1 MLSPGSIA
9 DGFSND
15 GDKHPRPP
23 LNYAGYTD
31 VLSKIFQDPYAAWY
45 SKAVT
50 NSLTKELSDDQDF
63 SWFRI
68 KTGSKLKTPMP
79 VDESVIPQAA
89 IFPEGG
95 VAYMHTTV
103 QHEANDLMLSLRSSP
118 FGPMGHAHA
127 DQNTFNIAYGGKR
140 LFNNTGYRPA
150 MGDPHFLDWYKHTR
164 GHNGILIDGQGQPF
178 NASAYGWI
186 PRFLHGKD
194 ISYAV
199 GDASN
204 AYAAFDEGQK

>member
-89 IFPEGG
+89 VFPEGG

-140 LFNNTGYRPA
+140 L
-150 MGDPHFLDWYKHTR
+150 
-164 GHNGILIDGQGQPF
+164 LITLVIDLP
-178 NASAYGWI
+178 WVI
-186 PRFLHGKD
+186 R
-194 ISYAV
+194 IS
-199 GDASN
+199 
-204 AYAAFDEGQK
+204 